1 MTDATPFDVYVVDV
15 CGTLVR
21 EDTTLGL
28 LRHHFARNKKN
39 RQARYMLFSALTM
52 RRSPLRLVAA
62 VLEKLTG
69 RHLLKHAVVRLL
81 AGDTVNSLNMSAA
94 EYATHLLAKCRVAS
108 VWQLLDM
115 PMHARQIVLASAS
128 LEPIVAALASAI
140 GVRYVASGLKQ
151 QAGVLTGHYE
161 RDLTGGKEQAL
172 IEKYGS
178 TVLTGHVCAISDNFS
193 DRPLLESA
201 AQSYVVLHHA
211 AHRQR
216 WQGLNATFLDV
227 GA

>member
-1 MTDATPFDVYVVDV
+1 MTGATLFDVYVVDV

-28 LRHHFARNKKN
+28 LRHHFARDKN

-52 RRSPLRLVAA
+52 HRSPLRLVFA

-81 AGDTVNSLNMSAA
+81 AGDTVKALNMSAA
-94 EYATHLLAKCRVAS
+94 EYATHLLAQCRVAS

-115 PMHARQIVLASAS
+115 PMHASRLVLASAS
-128 LEPIVAALASAI
+128 LEPIVAALASAM

-151 QAGVLTGHYE
+151 QAGVLTGHYAS
-161 RDLTGGKEQAL
+161 DLTGGKEQAL
-172 IEKYGS
+172 IEKYGRN
-178 TVLTGHVCAISDNFS
+178 VLTGQVCAISDNFS
-193 DRPLLESA
+193 DRPLLKGA

-211 AHRQR
+211 SHRQR